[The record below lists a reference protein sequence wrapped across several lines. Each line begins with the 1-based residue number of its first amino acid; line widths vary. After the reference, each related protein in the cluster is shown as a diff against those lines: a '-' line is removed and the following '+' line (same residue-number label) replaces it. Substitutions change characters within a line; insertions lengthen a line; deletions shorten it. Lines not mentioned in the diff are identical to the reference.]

1 MFTELAHL
9 LGLVQA
15 AGLPNDVL
23 CVCCIG
29 IQNAKLPRGAAC
41 LASSPEACMKKTK
54 AMPQRLDLKLKKATR
69 RHRVTPR

>member
-15 AGLPNDVL
+15 AAGLPNDVL
-23 CVCCIG
+23 CVCCTG

-54 AMPQRLDLKLKKATR
+54 PQRLDLKLKKATR